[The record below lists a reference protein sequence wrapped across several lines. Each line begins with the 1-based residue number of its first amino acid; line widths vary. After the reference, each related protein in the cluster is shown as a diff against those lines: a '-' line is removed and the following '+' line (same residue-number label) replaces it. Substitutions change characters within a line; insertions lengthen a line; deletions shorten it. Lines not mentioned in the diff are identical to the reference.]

1 MQYKAV
7 IPHIYYSLAAHGAAA
22 GDDKDDKREKKIE
35 KYEEYVTGY
44 IAKTYPGWSLK
55 DIDIQQRIA
64 LLARKK

>member
-22 GDDKDDKREKKIE
+22 GDEKANKREKKIE

-44 IAKTYPGWSLK
+44 IAKTYPEWSLK
-55 DIDIQQRIA
+55 DIDIQQKIA
-64 LLARKK
+64 FLERKK